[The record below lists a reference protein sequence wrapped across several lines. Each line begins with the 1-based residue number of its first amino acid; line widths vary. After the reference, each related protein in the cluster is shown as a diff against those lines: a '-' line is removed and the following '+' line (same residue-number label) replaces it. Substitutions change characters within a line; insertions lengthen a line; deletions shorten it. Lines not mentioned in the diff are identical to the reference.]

1 MNDKYL
7 ILLEQKYSNIPSN
20 WSVEYFN
27 QTYDQAFEKLVCLEK
42 LKEDKDKVYYLVPC
56 KHLWT
61 HGLDVKEEVEKINSA
76 QDKQERKYPFLD

>member
-7 ILLEQKYSNIPSN
+7 ILLEQKYNSIPSD
-20 WSVEYFN
+20 WSVKYFN

-42 LKEDKDKVYYLVPC
+42 LKEDNDKIYYLMPC

-61 HGLDVKEEVEKINSA
+61 HGLNIKEEIEKINSA
-76 QDKQERKYPFLD
+76 QETKQQELL